1 MKKNKNMIDLS
12 GCGTA
17 LITPFRNDE
26 VDYDAFAALVDRQV
40 AAGIDVLVPLG
51 TTGET
56 PCLEDDERIRVLQI
70 AKEHSAGLPV
80 IAGGGTNSLQ
90 HTVRSMRQLDPHGV
104 DAFLIVVP
112 YYNKP
117 TQEGQYQ
124 YFKAVAESTDK
135 PIVLYN
141 VPGRT
146 GVNMTAETA
155 LRLAEID
162 NIVAIKEAS
171 GNRDQIMEIL
181 RNAPEGFQVLSGND
195 DDTLWMMEN
204 GGAGIISVASNVAPV
219 QMAEFIKAIREGR
232 KDDAHMW
239 NEKLTPLFSNC
250 FVESNPI
257 PAKAAM
263 AAMGLIENE
272 LRLPLVPCQQ
282 PTYDLMVE
290 TVRDLGLL

>member
-1 MKKNKNMIDLS
+1 MQNINLT

-17 LITPFRNDE
+17 LITPFKNGE
-26 VDYDAFAALVDRQV
+26 VDYDAFATLVDRQIE
-40 AAGIDVLVPLG
+40 AGIDYLVPLG

-56 PCLEDDERIRVLQI
+56 PCLEDDERIKVLQI
-70 AKEHSAGLPV
+70 AKAHSQGRPV
-80 IAGGGTNSLQ
+80 VVGGGTNSLQ
-90 HTVRSMRQLDPHGV
+90 HTIRSMQMLEPYGV

-124 YFKAVAESTDK
+124 YFKAVAEATEK

-146 GVNMTAETA
+146 GVNMSAETT
-155 LRLAEID
+155 LRLAEIE

-171 GNRDQIMEIL
+171 GDREQIEKIL
-181 RNAPEGFQVLSGND
+181 ANAPEGFQVLSGND
-195 DDTLWMMEN
+195 DDTLWMMQQ
-204 GGAGIISVASNVAPV
+204 GGAGIISVASNVAPKHL
-219 QMAEFIKAIREGR
+219 AEFTTAIRNGE
-232 KDDAHMW
+232 M
-239 NEKLTPLFSNC
+239 EKAEAINAELTPLFKNC

-263 AAMGLIENE
+263 HAMGLIENE
-272 LRLPLVPCQQ
+272 LRLPLVPSQQ
-282 PTYDLMVE
+282 STYDLMVE
-290 TVRDLGLL
+290 TIKELGLI

>member
-1 MKKNKNMIDLS
+1 MDNIDLT

-17 LITPFRNDE
+17 LITPFKNGE

-40 AAGIDVLVPLG
+40 EAGIDFLVPLG

-56 PCLEDDERIRVLQI
+56 PCLEDEERIRILQI
-70 AKEHSAGLPV
+70 AKEHSKGVPV
-80 IAGGGTNSLQ
+80 VVGGGTNSLQ
-90 HTVRSMRQLDPHGV
+90 HTIRSMKMLEPYGV

-146 GVNMTAETA
+146 GANMTAETA
-155 LRLAEID
+155 LRLAEVP

-171 GNRDQIMEIL
+171 GNREQIEAIL
-181 RNAPEGFQVLSGND
+181 AGAPEGFQVLSGND
-195 DDTLWMMEN
+195 DDTLWMMQQ
-204 GGAGIISVASNVAPV
+204 GGAGIISVASNVAPAL
-219 QMAEFIKAIREGR
+219 MAEFVGAVRKGELQKAEQMNAR
-232 KDDAHMW
+232 
-239 NEKLTPLFSNC
+239 LTPLFTNC

-272 LRLPLVPCQQ
+272 LRLPLVPSQQ
-282 PTYDLMVE
+282 STYDLMVE
-290 TVRDLGLL
+290 TVRDLGLM

>member
-1 MKKNKNMIDLS
+1 MELK

-17 LITPFRNDE
+17 LITPFSDGE
-26 VDYDAFAALVDRQV
+26 VDYEAFAALVDRQV
-40 AAGIDVLVPLG
+40 EAGIDFLVPLG

-56 PCLEDDERIRVLQI
+56 PCLEDDERIRVLQT
-70 AKEHSAGLPV
+70 AKEHSGGLPILV
-80 IAGGGTNSLQ
+80 GGGTNSLK
-90 HTVRSMRQLDPHGV
+90 HTVRSMQMLDPHGV

-146 GVNMTAETA
+146 GANMSAETT

-162 NIVAIKEAS
+162 NIVAVKEAS
-171 GNRDQIMEIL
+171 GNRPQIEEIL
-181 RNAPEGFQVLSGND
+181 RNAPKDFAVLSGND
-195 DDTLWMMEN
+195 DDTIWMMEQ
-204 GGAGIISVASNVAPV
+204 GGAGIISVASNVAPAL
-219 QMAEFIKAIREGR
+219 MAEFVGAMKSCRWEKARELNQR
-232 KDDAHMW
+232 
-239 NEKLTPLFSNC
+239 LTPLFSNC

-257 PAKAAM
+257 PAKAAL
-263 AAMGLIENE
+263 AAMGLIKNE
-272 LRLPLVPCQQ
+272 LRLPLVPSQQ
-282 PTYDLMVE
+282 ATYDLMVK
-290 TVRDLGLL
+290 TVKDLGLL

>member
-1 MKKNKNMIDLS
+1 MTQIDLS

-17 LITPFRNDE
+17 LITPLRHGE
-26 VDYDAFAALVDRQV
+26 VDFEAYARLVDRQV
-40 AAGIDVLVPLG
+40 EAGIDVLVPLG

-56 PCLEDDERIRVLQI
+56 PCLEDDEKIRILQI
-70 AKEHSAGLPV
+70 AREHSAGKPIV
-80 IAGGGTNSLQ
+80 VGGGTNSLR
-90 HTVRSMRQLDPHGV
+90 HTQRSMQLLEPYGV

-146 GVNMTAETA
+146 GSNMNAETT
-155 LRLAEID
+155 LRLAEIP
-162 NIVAIKEAS
+162 NITAIKEAS
-171 GNRDQIMEIL
+171 GNRAQIEEIL
-181 RNAPEGFQVLSGND
+181 RNAPKDFQVLSGND
-195 DDTLWMMEN
+195 DDTLWMMEK
-204 GGAGIISVASNVAPV
+204 GGAGIISVASNIAPELMV
-219 QMAEFIKAIREGR
+219 RFVRAIQGSFFENALRLN
-232 KDDAHMW
+232 DM
-239 NEKLTPLFSNC
+239 LTPLFRNC

-272 LRLPLVPCQQ
+272 FRLPLVPATEK
-282 PTYDLMVE
+282 TYALME
-290 TVRDLGLL
+290 QTVRDLGLL

>member
-1 MKKNKNMIDLS
+1 MSNMHKIDLT

-17 LITPFRNDE
+17 LITPFKNGE

-40 AAGIDVLVPLG
+40 EAGIDFLVPLG

-56 PCLEDDERIRVLQI
+56 PCLEDEERIKVLQI
-70 AKEHSAGLPV
+70 AKEHSKGVPV
-80 IAGGGTNSLQ
+80 VAGGGTNSLQ
-90 HTVRSMRQLDPHGV
+90 HTIRSMRMLEPHGV

-146 GVNMTAETA
+146 GANMTAETT
-155 LRLAEID
+155 LRLAEIP

-171 GNRDQIMEIL
+171 GNREQIEQIL
-181 RNAPEGFQVLSGND
+181 AGAPEGFAVLSGND
-195 DDTLWMMEN
+195 DDTLWMMQQ

-219 QMAEFIKAIREGR
+219 QMAEFVDAVRNGEIEKAEQMN
-232 KDDAHMW
+232 A
-239 NEKLTPLFSNC
+239 KLTPLFTNC

-263 AAMGLIENE
+263 AAMGLIDNE
-272 LRLPLVPCQQ
+272 LRLPLVPSQQ
-282 PTYDLMVE
+282 STYDLMVE
-290 TVRDLGLL
+290 TVRDLGLM

>member
-1 MKKNKNMIDLS
+1 MNNINLT

-17 LITPFRNDE
+17 LITPFKNGE
-26 VDYDAFAALVDRQV
+26 VDYEAFAALVDRQV
-40 AAGIDVLVPLG
+40 EAGIDFLVPLG

-56 PCLEDDERIRVLQI
+56 PCLEDEERIKVLQI
-70 AKEHSAGLPV
+70 AKAHSQGRPV
-80 IAGGGTNSLQ
+80 VAGGGTNSLQ
-90 HTVRSMRQLDPHGV
+90 HTIRSMKMLEPYGV

-146 GVNMTAETA
+146 GANMTAETC
-155 LRLAEID
+155 LRLAQIP
-162 NIVAIKEAS
+162 NIVAVKEAS
-171 GNRDQIMEIL
+171 GNREQIEKIL
-181 RNAPEGFQVLSGND
+181 AGAPAGFQVLSGND
-195 DDTLWMMEN
+195 DDTLWMMQQ
-204 GGAGIISVASNVAPV
+204 GGAGIISVASNVAPK
-219 QMAEFIKAIREGR
+219 QMADFIGAIREGDMV
-232 KDDAHMW
+232 KAETL
-239 NEKLTPLFSNC
+239 NTELTPLFTNC
-250 FVESNPI
+250 FVESNPS

-272 LRLPLVPCQQ
+272 LRLPLVPSQQ
-282 PTYDLMVE
+282 STYDLMVD
-290 TVRDLGLL
+290 TIKQIGLI

>member
-1 MKKNKNMIDLS
+1 MKNIDLT

-17 LITPFRNDE
+17 LITPFRNGE

-40 AAGIDVLVPLG
+40 AAGIDFLVPLG

-56 PCLEDDERIRVLQI
+56 PCLEDDERIKVLQT
-70 AKEHSAGLPV
+70 AKEHGGGLPILV
-80 IAGGGTNSLQ
+80 GGGTNSLK
-90 HTVRSMRQLDPHGV
+90 HTVRSMQMLDPHGA

-146 GVNMTAETA
+146 GANMTAETT

-162 NIVAIKEAS
+162 NIVAVKEAS
-171 GNRDQIMEIL
+171 GNRAQIEEIL
-181 RNAPEGFQVLSGND
+181 RNAPKDFAVLSGND
-195 DDTLWMMEN
+195 DDTIWMMEQ

-219 QMAEFIKAIREGR
+219 QMAEFVSAMKEGR
-232 KDDAHMW
+232 WEMAREM
-239 NEKLTPLFSNC
+239 NEKLTPLFTNC

-257 PAKAAM
+257 PAKAAL
-263 AAMGLIENE
+263 AAMGLIQNE
-272 LRLPLVPCQQ
+272 LRLPLVPSQQ
-282 PTYDLMVE
+282 STYDLMVG
-290 TVRDLGLL
+290 TIKDLGL

>member
-1 MKKNKNMIDLS
+1 MNKINLT

-17 LITPFRNDE
+17 LITPFKNGE
-26 VDYDAFAALVDRQV
+26 VDYEAFAALVDRQV
-40 AAGIDVLVPLG
+40 EAGIDFLVPLG

-56 PCLEDDERIRVLQI
+56 PCLEDEERIKVLQI
-70 AKEHSAGLPV
+70 AKAHSQGRPV
-80 IAGGGTNSLQ
+80 VVGGGTNSLQ
-90 HTVRSMRQLDPHGV
+90 HTIRSMQMLEPYGV

-124 YFKAVAESTDK
+124 YFKAVAEATDK

-146 GVNMTAETA
+146 GANMTAETC
-155 LRLAEID
+155 LRLAQIP
-162 NIVAIKEAS
+162 NIVAVKEAS
-171 GNRDQIMEIL
+171 GNREQIEKIL
-181 RNAPEGFQVLSGND
+181 AGAPEGFQVLSGND
-195 DDTLWMMEN
+195 DDTLWMMQQ
-204 GGAGIISVASNVAPV
+204 GGAGIISVASTVAPKH
-219 QMAEFIKAIREGR
+219 MADFIGAIREGDMT
-232 KDDAHMW
+232 KAETL
-239 NEKLTPLFSNC
+239 NKELTPLFTNC

-272 LRLPLVPCQQ
+272 LRLPLVPSQQ
-282 PTYDLMVE
+282 STYDLMVN
-290 TVRDLGLL
+290 TIKDLGLL